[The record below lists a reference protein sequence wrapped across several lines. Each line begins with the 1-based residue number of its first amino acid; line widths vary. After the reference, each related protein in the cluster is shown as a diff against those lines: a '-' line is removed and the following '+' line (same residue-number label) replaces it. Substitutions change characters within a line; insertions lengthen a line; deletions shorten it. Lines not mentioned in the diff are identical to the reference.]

1 QNAVTMVDLQNSHSA
16 HAAYKKSFPNNGG
29 SGPSQFNQRGGGS
42 FRGRGSGKAGHVAV
56 KCYHQLDISFQ
67 SPDISSHG
75 TSQGNSPHQAYLVSP
90 ATVVDSAWYLDSG
103 DTNHVTADLNNLYVK
118 SDYKGKEKLLVGNS
132 SKLSTSHVGSNTF
145 NTLDQS
151 SSLLL
156 KNILHV
162 PCISKNLLSIS
173 QFTKD
178 NNVLIEFYSDC
189 CLIKDKSTKKI
200 LPQGTLRDGLY
211 QLDSSLNSSSS
222 MLKALVAILSN
233 SAGFLCHCL

>member
-1 QNAVTMVDLQNSHSA
+1 MVDLQNSHST
-16 HAAYKKSFPNNGG
+16 HATYKKSFPNNGG
-29 SGPSQFNQRGGGS
+29 SSPSQFNQCGGGS
-42 FRGRGSGKAGHVAV
+42 FRGRGNGRSSGKGGRGSGRGNRPVCQVYGKAGHVAI
-56 KCYHQLDISFQ
+56 KYYHHFDISFQ

-75 TSQGNSPHQAYLVSP
+75 TSQGNSPHQAYLALP
-90 ATVVDSAWYLDSG
+90 TTVVDSAWYLDSG
-103 DTNHVTADLNNLYVK
+103 ATNHVTADLNNLYVK
-118 SDYKGKEKLLVGNS
+118 SDYKGKEKFLVENGF
-132 SKLSTSHVGSNTF
+132 KLSISHIGSNTF
-145 NTLDQS
+145 NTLNQS

-200 LPQGTLRDGLY
+200 LPQGTLL
-211 QLDSSLNSSSS
+211 SL
-222 MLKALVAILSN
+222 ILLST
-233 SAGFLCHCL
+233 AHHQC